1 MCLAVPMRVVTID
14 GDVAICEI
22 DGVCRE
28 ASLMMVDDVTVNDYV
43 LIHAGFAIEK
53 LDESEAEETLRQMRE
68 VLAQGIL
75 QIRLRPGN

>member
-1 MCLAVPMRVVTID
+1 MCLAVPMRVVTVD

-22 DGVCRE
+22 DGVRRE
-28 ASLMMVDDVTVNDYV
+28 ASLMMVDGIEVNDYV

-53 LDESEAEETLRQMRE
+53 LDEVEAEETLRQMRE

-75 QIRLRPGN
+75 PE